1 MAVTKIWDIKGRL
14 DSSMDYVMNPAKTE
28 NPKYEEGYMQALG
41 DVIAYDM
48 NEDKTEQRFFVS
60 GINCNTTCARRQFIN
75 VKKKFDKEDGIIAF
89 HGYQSFPPGETT
101 PEEAHRIGLE
111 LAEQLWGDRFQ
122 VIVSTHL
129 NTQCLH
135 NHFLLN
141 SVSFK
146 DGRKYHDCLD
156 SYKKLR
162 EVSDRI
168 CREHG
173 LSVIEKPARS
183 KTRTRLYRK
192 EKAGMPTRY
201 NLAKAAIDEAV
212 AESSNVK
219 ELAIRLKEMG
229 YDSQFNPRRKH
240 WTVTPKGYSKP
251 IRMSGFGEEY
261 TNEKILERLLE
272 NQSKIKS
279 VPFQRARPKGRQYLL
294 ITRKDRINQV
304 GGLRGLYLKY
314 CYQLGYLP
322 KYRQN
327 PNRVH
332 YLLKEDLMRCET
344 YAKQVRL
351 LGKYHIETKDDLN
364 KFLSTREADMKVFT
378 EERAELRKKARRVLP
393 EEKAAE
399 LKAQISVLTEELK
412 TARQEIKLCQ
422 DIGVRAGKVKEKL
435 EQIEAE
441 KEMKKE
447 KQEKNRS
454 L

>member
-14 DSSMDYVMNPAKTE
+14 DRSMDYVMNPDKTK
-28 NPKYEEGYMQALG
+28 NPKYDEGYLQTLG
-41 DVIAYDM
+41 DVIEYAMD
-48 NEDKTEQRFFVS
+48 EDKTEHHFFVS
-60 GINCNTTCARRQFIN
+60 GINCNTSCARRQFVN
-75 VKKKFDKEDGIIAF
+75 VKKEFDKEDGIIAF
-89 HGYQSFPPGETT
+89 HGYQSFLPGETT

-111 LAEQLWGDRFQ
+111 LAEELWGDRFQ

-129 NTQCLH
+129 NTKCLH

-173 LSVIEKPARS
+173 LSVIENPRKS
-183 KTRTRLYRK
+183 KTQTRLYRK

-201 NLAKAAIDEAV
+201 NLAKSAIDEAIT
-212 AESSNVK
+212 ESKNLR

-229 YDSQFNPRRKH
+229 YDSQFNPRRKY

-261 TNEKILERLLE
+261 TNDRILERLLE
-272 NQSKIKS
+272 NQRRIKS
-279 VPFQRARPKGRQYLL
+279 APFQKARPKGRQYLL
-294 ITRKDRINQV
+294 ITRKDRINKV

-322 KYRQN
+322 KYKQN

-332 YLLKEDLMRCET
+332 YLLKAELMQCEK

-351 LGKYHIETKDDLN
+351 LGKHHIETKEDL
-364 KFLSTREADMKVFT
+364 KDFLSKREADMKTFT

-393 EEKAAE
+393 EEKVAE
-399 LKAQISVLTEELK
+399 LKAQINALTEELK
-412 TARQEIKLCQ
+412 TARQEIKLCK
-422 DIGVRAGKVKEKL
+422 DIGIRSDKFKEKL
-435 EQIEAE
+435 ERIEAE
-441 KEMKKE
+441 QEAKKE
-447 KQEKNRS
+447 KPEKNR
-454 L
+454 